1 MAITTINNR
10 AINRADTAA
19 SGESW
24 TATSATASDFQ
35 AVGGANTPAFSAT
48 LAGTQSVS
56 DNATTQVAFAAEI
69 FDVGSCYNNTG
80 SAVTLNGIS
89 VPAYSFLPNVA
100 GKYAVSAMLTLYA
113 GDYSAYEY
121 GIVFLRK
128 NTTDIA
134 VANMDLRNGSNGR
147 WFAAHASTAYAMNGT
162 SDYFTV
168 YGVVGTSHSSPVFY
182 GDSHFS
188 TFQAHKIIE

>member
-1 MAITTINNR
+1 MAITKIQSESLNLS
-10 AINRADTAA
+10 DTY
-19 SGESW
+19 
-24 TATSATASDFQ
+24 DFTGTVTG
-35 AVGGANTPAFSAT
+35 AGGVNTPAFSAT

-56 DNATTQVAFAAEI
+56 DNATTQVAFATEI

-113 GDYSAYEY
+113 GNYSAYEY

-134 VANMDLRNGSNGR
+134 VANMDLRNGNNGR
-147 WFAAHASTAYAMNGT
+147 WFAAHASTAYEMNGT

-168 YGVVGTSHSSPVFY
+168 YGVVGTSSSPLFY